1 MNFAADDRLRS
12 KGLARHSAGTS
23 QFLHIDRWVL
33 EVDVGGT
40 RVAAARGKNG
50 YQSGTPG
57 RGSNGYPE
65 LIEEK
70 GGRGMER
77 GIRKVEESEITIT
90 IKMIKRFKRGKEE
103 SERKEDRPTNQ
114 TRGERDGRVDGGIRW
129 RATDFRLINRDAYV
143 HSLPWLITTTPG
155 WASGVPARDQND
167 VTDRKKSPQ

>member
-70 GGRGMER
+70 GGRGLER

-103 SERKEDRPTNQ
+103 SEREEDRPTNQ
-114 TRGERDGRVDGGIRW
+114 TRGERERRTGGRWNQVES
-129 RATDFRLINRDAYV
+129 N
-143 HSLPWLITTTPG
+143 
-155 WASGVPARDQND
+155 
-167 VTDRKKSPQ
+167 